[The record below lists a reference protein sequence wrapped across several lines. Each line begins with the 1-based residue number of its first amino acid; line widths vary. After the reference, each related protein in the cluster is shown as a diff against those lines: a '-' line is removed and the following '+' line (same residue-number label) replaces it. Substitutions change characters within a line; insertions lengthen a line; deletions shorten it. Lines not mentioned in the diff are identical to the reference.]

1 MAQRTRETKCTIMA
15 GMLNKAIVMD
25 VMRSMKV
32 SLSID
37 KTMAILATIIMIGAR
52 KSLTRKVITM
62 KALKKVPITKTR
74 MKMNTRMV

>member
-1 MAQRTRETKCTIMA
+1 MAQRTREIKCIIMV
-15 GMLNKAIVMD
+15 GILSKAIVMD
-25 VMRSMKV
+25 ARRSTKV

-37 KTMAILATIIMIGAR
+37 RTIAILATIITIGAR

-74 MKMNTRMV
+74 MKMNMRMV